1 MKEAKSVWLQC
12 PHCGFTTSNFRK
24 LSEHLLEH
32 GGRQRTTEMVK
43 RTMMDRFSKKKRKGL
58 ILPIDTTR
66 SGVFPEPA
74 NESLSDSDQLRFMME
89 RWLDE
94 RRTLLPMVMAGIRS
108 AYKARRLKSATKF
121 WKRYYEDLEEV

>member
-1 MKEAKSVWLQC
+1 M
-12 PHCGFTTSNFRK
+12 
-24 LSEHLLEH
+24 LEKH
-32 GGRQRTTEMVK
+32 GGKEKTTQMVK
-43 RTMMDRFSKKKRKGL
+43 RTMMDRFSKKRRKGL

-74 NESLSDSDQLRFMME
+74 NESLTDSEQLRFMME

-94 RRTLLPMVMAGIRS
+94 RRALLPMVMAGIRS
-108 AYKARRLKSATKF
+108 AYKARRLKSAKKF